1 VIGGVGAVGLFVDL
15 ALAVAAVGS
24 SVFMPRLVG
33 AFAPFEGEPVRR
45 AVPPWWVFTAFTGL
59 AAGLVTTV
67 MWDRPWLPAY
77 LYLTAAGVVLA
88 VVDLRVHR
96 LPDKIVIPSYPILA
110 ALFAES
116 CLVTGD
122 VRWDPHRWLAAGV
135 AATLLFVLFGLLY
148 LVRRSGLGLGDVKL
162 VGLLGAALGWLG
174 SLSLALAGLFLGL
187 LSAGLYATVLL
198 ATRRAR
204 RTDPIAYGPH
214 LLLGAYLAI
223 VLGAAGHG
231 GH

>member
-1 VIGGVGAVGLFVDL
+1 MINL
-15 ALAVAAVGS
+15 AAVLAAGGS
-24 SVFMPRLVG
+24 WVLMPRLVG
-33 AFAPFEGEPVRR
+33 AFAPFDGEPVRR
-45 AVPPWWVFTAFTGL
+45 AVPVRWVFTGATSGAVAL
-59 AAGLVTTV
+59 ITAV
-67 MWDRPWLPAY
+67 MWDCAWLPAY
-77 LYLTAAGVVLA
+77 LYLTVVGIVLA

-96 LPDKIVIPSYPILA
+96 LPDAIVLPSYPVLA

-122 VRWDPHRWLAAGV
+122 ARWDSHRSLAAAV
-135 AATLLFVLFGLLY
+135 AAAVLFVLFGLLY
-148 LVRRSGLGLGDVKL
+148 RIRRSGLGLGDVKL
-162 VGLLGAALGWLG
+162 VGLIGGALGWLG

-187 LSAGLYATVLL
+187 LSAGLYATFLL

-223 VLGAAGHG
+223 LLGAAGRGAH
-231 GH
+231 